1 MRSKLSLIVF
11 HRVIIHLAASLTG
24 PAIDSDTFP
33 FPALLTDPS
42 LYGGKQVDITLGF
55 RITACPRQQVDI
67 EMVSRYTNL
76 LIARRFEKNIDSVSL

>member
-24 PAIDSDTFP
+24 PAIDSDTFL
-33 FPALLTDPS
+33 FPAPLTDPS
-42 LYGGKQVDITLGF
+42 LYGGKQVDIE
-55 RITACPRQQVDI
+55 I
-67 EMVSRYTNL
+67 VSRYTNL